1 MSKATGFFMALSA
14 FLLGLIVGSRL
25 NGGGSI
31 FSGNTVDCSVKVRG
45 GTANNRFERN
55 NENG

>member
-1 MSKATGFFMALSA
+1 MALSA
-14 FLLGLIVGSRL
+14 FLLGFLIGTRAQ
-25 NGGGSI
+25 GGGSI
-31 FSGNTVDCSVKVRG
+31 LCGNNLDCSVKVRG

>member
-1 MSKATGFFMALSA
+1 MAVSA

-25 NGGGSI
+25 KGGGSL
-31 FSGNTVDCSVKVRG
+31 FCGNTVDCSVKVKG
-45 GTANNRFERN
+45 GTAHNTYERN

>member
-1 MSKATGFFMALSA
+1 MSKTTGFFMALSA

-25 NGGGSI
+25 NGNGSI
-31 FSGNTVDCSVKVRG
+31 LCGNNVDCSVKVRS
-45 GTANNRFERN
+45 GTAHNRYERT